1 VYTRG
6 VAGATLVFALVF
18 ARCLPGGKQLHAI
31 LLMGGKILAPKAPWS
46 AVAPATAFRFDP
58 KAAASLPHSKVLRT
72 LGPSLRRILKLM
84 ERAVAMEGR
93 DNWGVLL
100 LAHGAPD
107 RLEDIPA
114 FLLNV
119 RGGRK
124 LPDAAVNEIIRRYG
138 LIGGSPLLRL
148 TTSQAQGLAK
158 RLGRPIY
165 VGMRNW
171 KPFISDA
178 VRQIAADGV
187 ERVVALCLA
196 PQNSRTSIGL
206 YRTCLFEETE
216 RLAPQVSVAFI
227 DNWHDHPGLV
237 EAFRERVATAL
248 ARVEAEAARPV
259 PVIFTAHSV
268 PQKTIEDGDPY
279 EQQVEETAALVAR
292 ALGLEEYEVAFQS
305 QGMTSEPWI
314 GPTVESLIDRNAAQG
329 RRHILLAPVGF
340 VCDHV
345 EILYDI
351 DVVFREYGKARGVTV
366 HRTESLNDSPLFIEA
381 LAAVVGE
388 RAGGQVGRWA
398 GRQMGRSAGGL

>member
-1 VYTRG
+1 M
-6 VAGATLVFALVF
+6 AN
-18 ARCLPGGKQLHAI
+18 AI
-31 LLMGGKILAPKAPWS
+31 AEERS
-46 AVAPATAFRFDP
+46 A
-58 KAAASLPHSKVLRT
+58 K
-72 LGPSLRRILKLM
+72 
-84 ERAVAMEGR
+84 
-93 DNWGVLL
+93 WGVLL

-124 LPDAAVNEIIRRYG
+124 LPEAAVNEIIRRYG

-178 VRQIAADGV
+178 VGQIAADGV

-206 YRTCLFEETE
+206 YRRCLLEETE
-216 RLAPQVSVAFI
+216 RLAPQVRVVFI

-248 ARVEAEAARPV
+248 ARVEAEAAGPV

-279 EQQVEETAALVAR
+279 EQQVKETAALVAR

-314 GPTVESLIDRNAAQG
+314 GPTVESLIDRKAAQG
-329 RRHILLAPVGF
+329 RRHLLLAPVGF

-366 HRTESLNDSPLFIEA
+366 HRTESLNDSSLFIEA
-381 LAAVVGE
+381 LAAIVTE
-388 RAGGQVGRWA
+388 RAGGQVGR
-398 GRQMGRSAGGL
+398 

>member
-1 VYTRG
+1 LSIM
-6 VAGATLVFALVF
+6 AN
-18 ARCLPGGKQLHAI
+18 AI
-31 LLMGGKILAPKAPWS
+31 AESGS
-46 AVAPATAFRFDP
+46 
-58 KAAASLPHSKVLRT
+58 
-72 LGPSLRRILKLM
+72 
-84 ERAVAMEGR
+84 E
-93 DNWGVLL
+93 NWGVLL

-178 VRQIAADGV
+178 VGQIAADGV

-206 YRTCLFEETE
+206 YRRCLLEETE
-216 RLAPQVSVAFI
+216 RLAPQVRVVFI

-248 ARVEAEAARPV
+248 ARVEAEAAGPV

-279 EQQVEETAALVAR
+279 EQQVKETAALVAR

-314 GPTVESLIDRNAAQG
+314 GPTVESLIDRKAAQG
-329 RRHILLAPVGF
+329 RRHLLLAPVGF

-366 HRTESLNDSPLFIEA
+366 HRTESLNDSSLFIEA
-381 LAAVVGE
+381 LAAIVTE
-388 RAGGQVGRWA
+388 RAGGQVGR
-398 GRQMGRSAGGL
+398 

>member
-1 VYTRG
+1 M
-6 VAGATLVFALVF
+6 A
-18 ARCLPGGKQLHAI
+18 QAI
-31 LLMGGKILAPKAPWS
+31 AEER
-46 AVAPATAFRFDP
+46 TA
-58 KAAASLPHSKVLRT
+58 K
-72 LGPSLRRILKLM
+72 
-84 ERAVAMEGR
+84 
-93 DNWGVLL
+93 WGVLL

-119 RGGRK
+119 REGRK
-124 LPDAAVNEIIRRYG
+124 LPDAAVNEIIRRYR

-148 TTSQAQGLAK
+148 TTLQAQGLAT
-158 RLGRPIY
+158 RLGRPTY

-178 VRQIAADGV
+178 VRQIGADGV
-187 ERVVALCLA
+187 ERVVAICLA

-206 YRTCLFEETE
+206 YKRCLSEDAS
-216 RLAPQVSVAFI
+216 RLAPNVQVDFI
-227 DNWHDHPGLV
+227 ENWHNHPGLV

-248 ARVEAEAARPV
+248 ARVQAEAGEPV

-279 EQQVEETAALVAR
+279 EQQVKETAALVAK
-292 ALGLEEYEVAFQS
+292 ALGVGEYDVAFQS

-314 GPTVESLIDRNAAQG
+314 GPTVESLIERNAAQG

-351 DVVFREYGKARGVTV
+351 DVLFRDYGKSRGVIV
-366 HRTESLNDSPLFIEA
+366 HRSESLNDSPLFIEA
-381 LAAVVGE
+381 LAAVVTD
-388 RAGGQVGRWA
+388 RAGGQIGR
-398 GRQMGRSAGGL
+398 

>member
-1 VYTRG
+1 M
-6 VAGATLVFALVF
+6 AN
-18 ARCLPGGKQLHAI
+18 AI
-31 LLMGGKILAPKAPWS
+31 AEERS
-46 AVAPATAFRFDP
+46 A
-58 KAAASLPHSKVLRT
+58 K
-72 LGPSLRRILKLM
+72 
-84 ERAVAMEGR
+84 
-93 DNWGVLL
+93 WGVLL

-124 LPDAAVNEIIRRYG
+124 LPEAAVNEIIRRYG

-178 VRQIAADGV
+178 VGQIAADGV

-206 YRTCLFEETE
+206 YRRCLLEETE
-216 RLAPQVSVAFI
+216 RLAPQVRVVFI

-248 ARVEAEAARPV
+248 ARVEAEAAGPV

-279 EQQVEETAALVAR
+279 EQQVKETAALVAR

-314 GPTVESLIDRNAAQG
+314 GPTVESLIDRKDAQG
-329 RRHILLAPVGF
+329 RRHLLLAPVGF

-366 HRTESLNDSPLFIEA
+366 HRTESLNDSSLFIEA
-381 LAAVVGE
+381 LAAIVTE
-388 RAGGQVGRWA
+388 RAGGQVGR
-398 GRQMGRSAGGL
+398 